1 MKELSDRRTRRVAW
15 RVSSLIVALASASC
29 GSNQK
34 PVYPVQGQVNFEGRP
49 LPSAFVVFHPVGE
62 SDGDSVRPVG
72 QGDRAGSFNLTTYT
86 KHDGAPAG
94 QYAVTV
100 EYRPPPLDDG
110 KPVKDILP
118 ARYAKPDSSGLRV
131 EIVEGNNELAPFE
144 LKR

>member
-1 MKELSDRRTRRVAW
+1 MKELLYRRTRRFAW
-15 RVSSLIVALASASC
+15 RLGSLITALACISC

-49 LPSAFVVFHPVGE
+49 LPSAYVVFHPIGG

-72 QGDRAGSFNLTTYT
+72 QGDKAGSFNLTTYT

-110 KPVKDILP
+110 KPLKNILP
-118 ARYAKPDSSGLRV
+118 ARYAKPGSSGLSV
-131 EIVEGNNELAPFE
+131 EIVEGNNELPPFE